1 MTEEE
6 KYKILSIPI
15 LAVDLDGTLSLGA
28 RWPELGRPNMRLI
41 QYLINCRKRGFKVIL
56 NTMREGELLEQAVKW
71 CEGFGLRFDAV
82 NMNLPEMVE
91 IYGYEARKV
100 GASYYI
106 DNNSAIIKGFG
117 KRLPDLSKYGKVR
130 ND

>member
-1 MTEEE
+1 MNEEE

-56 NTMREGELLEQAVKW
+56 NTMREGELLQQAVQW
-71 CEGFGLRFDAV
+71 CERFDLRFDAI
-82 NMNLPEMVE
+82 NDNIPEMVE
-91 IYGYEARKV
+91 IYGHNSRKV
-100 GASYYI
+100 GAGFYI
-106 DNNSAIIKGFG
+106 DDRNAIIKGFG
-117 KRLPDLSKYGKVR
+117 VRLPDLSKYGKVKE
-130 ND
+130 